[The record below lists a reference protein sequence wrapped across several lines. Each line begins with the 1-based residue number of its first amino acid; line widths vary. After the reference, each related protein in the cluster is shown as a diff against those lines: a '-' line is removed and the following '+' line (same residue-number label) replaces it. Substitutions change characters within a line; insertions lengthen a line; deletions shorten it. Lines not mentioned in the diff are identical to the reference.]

1 MHSSPAQSFVRFGN
15 ISVAFEP
22 ALDGGGS
29 RFGQEFIP
37 VVAGRLARC
46 QHIFEFCAGP
56 GFIGFSLLAHG
67 LCERLT
73 LADINPDAVAACR
86 RTILLNG
93 LEHCCS
99 VYLSDVFDSIPKTE
113 QWDLIVGNP
122 PHWPQPRPSECDLRK
137 YDTGL
142 MIHRRFF
149 QKAREFLKPGGS
161 LLLQENSD
169 ATTAR
174 DFESMIANGGFRLV
188 DVFKATEDS
197 RFYFLLCQ

>member
-1 MHSSPAQSFVRFGN
+1 
-15 ISVAFEP
+15 
-22 ALDGGGS
+22 
-29 RFGQEFIP
+29 
-37 VVAGRLARC
+37 
-46 QHIFEFCAGP
+46 
-56 GFIGFSLLAHG
+56 
-67 LCERLT
+67 
-73 LADINPDAVAACR
+73 
-86 RTILLNG
+86 
-93 LEHCCS
+93 
-99 VYLSDVFDSIPKTE
+99 
-113 QWDLIVGNP
+113 
-122 PHWPQPRPSECDLRK
+122 
-137 YDTGL
+137 